1 MTASYDINTAA
12 LYSYDNG
19 TYTLITGD
27 VSGLQGPPAI
37 DESPTDV
44 STTIYTTD
52 GGALDNDTFEYN
64 ENVASAAGVAGQ
76 YVGFMTIEGEEF
88 LVLTNSSFNNTVY
101 VVSTASVA
109 DYPGSFEGGII
120 DTDPLV
126 ECFMAGTMIA
136 TAGGERAVETLAI
149 GDRLRT
155 ADGRDV
161 PVLWVGRQT
170 VSRAFTPTERF
181 VPVRIQAG
189 ALGNGLPRADLR
201 LTGDH
206 ALMIGGLSIN
216 ASALVN
222 GTTIRWE
229 PDGNLG
235 GTITYYHVET
245 EDHDVILANG
255 APVESFIDF
264 IGRRAFDNFAE
275 YLDLY
280 VEERTIRE
288 MDRIRIS
295 AARLVPPGIRAKLA
309 GPDKPLAA

>member
-19 TYTLITGD
+19 TYTLITGN

-37 DESPTDV
+37 DESPTEI

-64 ENVASAAGVAGQ
+64 ENVTSAAGVAGQ
-76 YVGFMTIEGEEF
+76 YVGFMTIDGQEF
-88 LVLTNSSFNNTVY
+88 LVLTNSSFNNTIY
-101 VVSTASVA
+101 VVSTAPVE
-109 DYPGSFEGGII
+109 DYPDSFEGGIV
-120 DTDPLV
+120 DPNPLV

-136 TAGGERAVETLAI
+136 TAGGEQAVETLAI

-155 ADGRDV
+155 ADGREV
-161 PVLWVGRQT
+161 PVIWVGRQT
-170 VSRAFTPTERF
+170 VSRVFTPTERF
-181 VPVRIQAG
+181 VPVRITAG
-189 ALGNGLPRADLR
+189 ALGDGLPRDDLL

-222 GTTIRWE
+222 GTTILWE
-229 PDGNLG
+229 PDTALG
-235 GTITYYHVET
+235 ETITYYHVET

-280 VEERTIRE
+280 PEERTIRE

-295 AARLVPPGIRAKLA
+295 AARLVPPDIRAKLA
-309 GPDKPLAA
+309 GPAKPLAA